1 MLISSIHSWENPG
14 TERVVFPQL
23 ADGGRDPSRVVWA
36 WSLQLYIGFVQTQVR
51 GKKGTQ
57 DAEPGQAL
65 GIFKSFKSTEMG
77 GKQQKDYSKGSLQ
90 NQTRLRGFRRWKLLL
105 LGQLVPNPSLQAE
118 LNCKDI
124 PIRRLGP
131 NYAKFLAPSIQTWLT
146 RETSPFSLKNASF
159 FVIAYLSRYGP
170 HPWLC
175 PHTHWTKVPTLQLE
189 QWRWSIS
196 WHSSHPLHEESW
208 CSQGDFDLLQDQSPV
223 PIRYSNVNVLFCI

>member
-1 MLISSIHSWENPG
+1 
-14 TERVVFPQL
+14 
-23 ADGGRDPSRVVWA
+23 
-36 WSLQLYIGFVQTQVR
+36 
-51 GKKGTQ
+51 
-57 DAEPGQAL
+57 
-65 GIFKSFKSTEMG
+65 MG

-175 PHTHWTKVPTLQLE
+175 PPTHWTKVPTLQLE

-208 CSQGDFDLLQDQSPV
+208 CSQGDFDLLQDQSPCPSGIPMSMCFFV
-223 PIRYSNVNVLFCI
+223 YKGIWLYFGSSKLGFRCDTLNTVARLFSLLLQTEGLPS